1 MKRVQTV
8 GESLQHEAILGLKWG
23 KTVEII
29 HIPTKSWPLGFP
41 PSLDAKCMRAV
52 LFLPEKVDEVL
63 IQPGLRA
70 FRIIRYIKP
79 IHSSCTV

>member
-41 PSLDAKCMRAV
+41 PSLGC
-52 LFLPEKVDEVL
+52 KVYV
-63 IQPGLRA
+63 
-70 FRIIRYIKP
+70 
-79 IHSSCTV
+79 SSVVSA